1 MKLLTKTIVLATVL
15 MIGSGAFAQSPT
27 SPTAPASATRQRKAT
42 TDGAPQTSP
51 EVKPN
56 SDPVMTS
63 DPNVD
68 KDKSKTSAPPAAN
81 TDSAQTAND
90 VKAKADPAITR
101 DAAVDKDKS
110 KSTSTTVTGGPFSE
124 PTPATVK
131 PDTSKA
137 DKARKKDASK
147 PLSEVSADGQTNRRD
162 QDAEAEAIVPY
173 YNNFFTT
180 YRLGPEDVISVTVF
194 GQDRY
199 SKGNIK
205 IPPSGRISLA
215 LIPDGIF
222 VNGKTVDQVAELVKK
237 RYDEFIIDPQVSVSL
252 DQAGS
257 YRYSV
262 IGDVAQP
269 GIKLMSR
276 RLSVTEALSEA
287 GGVLQTGN
295 RSRVFVLRRQA
306 NGVLT
311 PIPVNVSAI
320 YKGQAPDSVYLVP
333 GDQVVVPGNKLKKLQ
348 TIMGFTQVL
357 SFARMFTGGF

>member
-1 MKLLTKTIVLATVL
+1 VGKEVDCEKNDKLKFVGHKSEVETMKLLTQTIALTMALT
-15 MIGSGAFAQSPT
+15 ITAGTFAQSPT
-27 SPTAPASATRQRKAT
+27 TATRQRKAT
-42 TDGAPQTSP
+42 NGDTPQTST
-51 EVKPN
+51 EAKPN
-56 SDPVMTS
+56 TDPAITS
-63 DPNVD
+63 DAAVG
-68 KDKSKTSAPPAAN
+68 KDKSKPVAA
-81 TDSAQTAND
+81 D
-90 VKAKADPAITR
+90 
-101 DAAVDKDKS
+101 
-110 KSTSTTVTGGPFSE
+110 GPFSD
-124 PTPATVK
+124 PTPANVTPATVK
-131 PDTSKA
+131 G
-137 DKARKKDASK
+137 DKTRSKDASK
-147 PLSEVSADGQTNRRD
+147 PLAEVTADAQTNRRD
-162 QDAEAEAIVPY
+162 QAAEEEAIVPY

-199 SKGNIK
+199 SKGGITV
-205 IPPSGRISLA
+205 PPSGRISLA

-252 DQAGS
+252 DRAGS

-287 GGVLQTGN
+287 GGVLQTGS
-295 RSRVFVLRRQA
+295 RSKVFVLRRQA
-306 NGVLT
+306 NGTLT

-320 YKGQAPDSVYLVP
+320 YRGQAPDSIYLVP
-333 GDQVVVPGNKLKKLQ
+333 GDQVVVPGNTLKKLQ

-357 SFARMFTGGF
+357 TFARLFTGGL

>member
-1 MKLLTKTIVLATVL
+1 MKLLTQTIALTMALT
-15 MIGSGAFAQSPT
+15 ITAGAFAQSPT
-27 SPTAPASATRQRKAT
+27 SPTSATRQRKAT
-42 TDGAPQTSP
+42 NGDAPQTP
-51 EVKPN
+51 AEVKPN
-56 SDPVMTS
+56 TDPAV
-63 DPNVD
+63 NNGAVVD
-68 KDKSKTSAPPAAN
+68 QDKSKTA
-81 TDSAQTAND
+81 TAD
-90 VKAKADPAITR
+90 
-101 DAAVDKDKS
+101 
-110 KSTSTTVTGGPFSE
+110 GPFSE
-124 PTPATVK
+124 PTRATVAPLAAK
-131 PDTSKA
+131 GDKTKGNDTSK
-137 DKARKKDASK
+137 
-147 PLSEVSADGQTNRRD
+147 PLAEVTADGQTNRRD
-162 QDAEAEAIVPY
+162 QASEEEAIVPY

-199 SKGNIK
+199 SKIGIT

-252 DQAGS
+252 DRAGS

-295 RSRVFVLRRQA
+295 RSKVFVLRRQS
-306 NGVLT
+306 NGTLT

-320 YKGQAPDSVYLVP
+320 YKGQAPDSIYLVP
-333 GDQVVVPGNKLKKLQ
+333 GDQVVVPGNTLKKLQ

-357 SFARMFTGGF
+357 TFARLFTGGL

>member
-1 MKLLTKTIVLATVL
+1 MKLLTQTLVLAFAMT
-15 MIGSGAFAQSPT
+15 IAAGALAQSP
-27 SPTAPASATRQRKAT
+27 SSATRQRKAT
-42 TDGAPQTSP
+42 PDPTPGAVPA
-51 EVKPN
+51 VKP
-56 SDPVMTS
+56 SGDQPTPA
-63 DPNVD
+63 DAIGDQD
-68 KDKSKTSAPPAAN
+68 KTKLSPANPA
-81 TDSAQTAND
+81 DS
-90 VKAKADPAITR
+90 
-101 DAAVDKDKS
+101 
-110 KSTSTTVTGGPFSE
+110 GPFSE
-124 PTPATVK
+124 PTPVATPATAAA
-131 PDTSKA
+131 PDSDKSKTI
-137 DKARKKDASK
+137 DNKTKGQSK
-147 PLSEVSADGQTNRRD
+147 PVADVTADGQTNRAD
-162 QDAEAEAIVPY
+162 PSSEEAAIVPY

-199 SKGNIK
+199 SKSGIT
-205 IPPSGRISLA
+205 IGPSGRISLA

-252 DQAGS
+252 DRAGS

-295 RSRVFVLRRQA
+295 RSKVFVLRRQA
-306 NGVLT
+306 NGTLT

-320 YKGQAPDSVYLVP
+320 YRGQAPDSVYLVP
-333 GDQVVVPGNKLKKLQ
+333 GDQVVVPGNTLKKLQ